1 MLLGGVASCLAFID
15 FFSVAAQRSALSV
28 TANCCLSLTPAEFH
42 RISDHLAPLARRLA
56 HEDQKVAEA
65 ACLVFCR
72 LAETFKTDP
81 LKVQAIADSGALINV
96 QQLLVASPAVIG
108 SSTFCEVARMLR
120 MLCSHCPDIAVRLLS
135 ENMAETLRTLLSG
148 DTEQMA
154 QQSRNSEEVYA
165 LVCLL
170 AEMLPALP
178 AAGLFDVDQWLSRVP
193 PRPTSS
199 HDRDSVVWQ
208 WQDDEGSWHNFSEA
222 DSAAIQAA
230 ARSDGSRDPS
240 RPELA
245 NLPSRSRAV
254 RRADPA
260 DGLKEIIE
268 MQEMSVHLA
277 GLLSSTDVKMVVAG
291 VQLSETLMQKLP
303 DLCRVHYKREGVV
316 HHMTCLAAGDDPL
329 EGVGSRTARPAQV
342 GETSTDMSL
351 RDVLKRR
358 RSSRRGSLAAQ
369 RNSRERLHLPETP
382 TQGQMPTRQEQLSVK
397 TYDVTGGL
405 SGRCALRYF
414 NEHQLKCNLQ
424 RVTDGGSLRQW
435 RHGPVKVDPLAP
447 VEAIERY
454 LVIRGYGRPQPGRW
468 SDDSD
473 SDDDVDDALVRPTP
487 AGGGVTFATAASLGL
502 GGVHRLQFL
511 IGGRPLPYDM
521 TVFQAVEQFGQH
533 ATQAGPEQT
542 TLQLLRL
549 LHALSRHYGTLY
561 HMEHCPPLLSEQE
574 FINSQLTAKASRQLR
589 DPLILMTG
597 STPQWIQQ
605 IGLTW

>member
-1 MLLGGVASCLAFID
+1 MLSNAPDGRGCKIQQLLQGLQASGDENQQLQAVIELGQLLVMGNEDTLATFPVSKVIPPLIRLIQMDHNFDVMNQACRTLTYLLETLPHSSATAVAALPALLRKLQRISCMDVAEQALVALDLISRRHSNGVLQAGGVASCLAFID

-245 NLPSRSRAV
+245 NLPSRSRA
-254 RRADPA
+254 
-260 DGLKEIIE
+260 EIIE

-342 GETSTDMSL
+342 GETSTDM
-351 RDVLKRR
+351 
-358 RSSRRGSLAAQ
+358 
-369 RNSRERLHLPETP
+369 
-382 TQGQMPTRQEQLSVK
+382 
-397 TYDVTGGL
+397 
-405 SGRCALRYF
+405 
-414 NEHQLKCNLQ
+414 
-424 RVTDGGSLRQW
+424 
-435 RHGPVKVDPLAP
+435 
-447 VEAIERY
+447 
-454 LVIRGYGRPQPGRW
+454 
-468 SDDSD
+468 
-473 SDDDVDDALVRPTP
+473 
-487 AGGGVTFATAASLGL
+487 
-502 GGVHRLQFL
+502 
-511 IGGRPLPYDM
+511 
-521 TVFQAVEQFGQH
+521 
-533 ATQAGPEQT
+533 
-542 TLQLLRL
+542 
-549 LHALSRHYGTLY
+549 
-561 HMEHCPPLLSEQE
+561 
-574 FINSQLTAKASRQLR
+574 
-589 DPLILMTG
+589 
-597 STPQWIQQ
+597 
-605 IGLTW
+605 